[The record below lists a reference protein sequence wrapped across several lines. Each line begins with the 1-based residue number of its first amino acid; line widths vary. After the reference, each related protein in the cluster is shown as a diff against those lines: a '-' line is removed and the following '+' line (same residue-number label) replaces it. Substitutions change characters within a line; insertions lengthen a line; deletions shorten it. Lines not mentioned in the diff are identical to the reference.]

1 MKAAYKSE
9 LKKLLTVRSTYYLL
23 AIVFLLIS
31 FLSFYI
37 AGWHLHRVNLLS
49 PTALSGDITMAIGGV
64 SIFVALIAVLLM
76 THEYRYNTIM
86 YTLTLSN
93 NRNKVM
99 LAKILVITGLAIVFT
114 LFFATYSPLIAL
126 LGIHVH
132 HLHLVHQT
140 LHYWNLLW
148 RCLFFG
154 WGYAMVGLVI
164 AALIRNQVGAII
176 TLFIIPTVVEGILQ
190 QLLNN
195 NVVYLPF
202 SALHQVIGTGRNFNS
217 QLSSIHAAMVFM
229 GYLIIAWVLAWVLF
243 LRRDAE

>member
-1 MKAAYKSE
+1 MISTLKAE
-9 LKKLLTVRSTYYLL
+9 VKKLLTVRSTYIIIG
-23 AIVFLLIS
+23 IVFILVS

-37 AGWHLHRVNLLS
+37 AGWHLKRVDLLS
-49 PTALSGDITMAIGGV
+49 PTALSGDITFVISGMSV
-64 SIFVALIAVLLM
+64 FVALIAILLL

-99 LAKILVITGLAIVFT
+99 LAKIIVITGLAILFT
-114 LFFATYSPLIAL
+114 LFLAAYTPLITL

-132 HLHLVHQT
+132 HLHLVPQT
-140 LHYWNLLW
+140 IHYWNLLW
-148 RCLFFG
+148 RCLFYG

-164 AALIRNQVGAII
+164 AALMRNQVGAII
-176 TLFIIPTVVEGILQ
+176 TLFVVPTVVEGLLQ
-190 QLLNN
+190 LLLNN

-202 SALHQVIGTGRNFNS
+202 SALHQVIGTDRNFNS
-217 QLSSIHAAMVFM
+217 RLSTFHAALVFM
-229 GYLIIAWVLAWVLF
+229 GYLVVAWIVAWILF